1 LADWQGSEWRE
12 GRTMTTSGK
21 TQAGKATVP
30 ARRPRRAMPAIV
42 KGVPPGHNWGW
53 YSREDPRMHLQTLD
67 QVPAYKVWLE
77 DKGKRVFEPVDK
89 VPAKVL
95 KSLRDFVAVHRQAV
109 EDKWVG
115 LMLDKDWLA
124 LHIAL
129 PKLTLVAYPNTPNK
143 FSRVIDLTTWLNP
156 KQLATLTPEIIEL
169 NREMV
174 ALRLWTNRPEEQ
186 AYDVRLSRLL
196 WID

>member
-1 LADWQGSEWRE
+1 
-12 GRTMTTSGK
+12 
-21 TQAGKATVP
+21 
-30 ARRPRRAMPAIV
+30 MPVIV
-42 KGVPPGHNWGW
+42 KGVPPGHNWGC
-53 YSREDPRMHLQTLD
+53 YSREDPRMHLQSVD
-67 QVPAYKVWLE
+67 QKYDYKVWLE
-77 DKGKRVFEPVDK
+77 DQGKRTFEAAGK
-89 VPAKVL
+89 VPVKVL
-95 KSLRDFVAVHRQAV
+95 KSLREAVGAKRQFI
-109 EDKWVG
+109 EDNWVG
-115 LMLDKDWLA
+115 LMLDKDWLV
-124 LHIAL
+124 LHVAL

-169 NREMV
+169 NRELA